1 MRCSAPERQA
11 PKVLSAVRFLALPLI
26 LAGRALAYPI
36 KLRQERSRWLTE
48 ASGLNSPINDVHGLS
63 DEANRVYA
71 YLASVTLRF
80 GSSHSR
86 VHTIAKVAGVSE
98 YKARKAISELERRKL
113 LSHRRRNTWHG
124 RGAHA
129 YNVERVS
136 DR

>member
-11 PKVLSAVRFLALPLI
+11 LQSSQRRPLPCASANPRWTRSGL
-26 LAGRALAYPI
+26 PI

-71 YLASVTLRF
+71 YLASVTLRL

-98 YKARKAISELERRKL
+98 YKARKAISELERRRL
-113 LSHRRRNTWHG
+113 LSHRRRNTWHS

-129 YNVERVS
+129 YNVERVT